1 VLAGREPELSGDF
14 FRAIGNHGFWFAIL
28 VCDAANINSV

>member
-1 VLAGREPELSGDF
+1 MRAGREPELSDIF
-14 FRAIGNHGFWFAIL
+14 FRAISNHTPR

>member
-1 VLAGREPELSGDF
+1 MRAGREPELSDIF
-14 FRAIGNHGFWFAIL
+14 FRAISNHAPR